1 MNRALT
7 SHKDCIVNTPDV
19 LTETNIGLITLR
31 KTVVSIQNTKKKKNQ
46 TQNKQKY
53 TDIEC
58 FMHVSTVQI

>member
-31 KTVVSIQNTKKKKNQ
+31 KTVVSIQNTKKNQ
-46 TQNKQKY
+46 TQNQQKY

>member
-7 SHKDCIVNTPDV
+7 SHKDCIMNTPDV

-31 KTVVSIQNTKKKKNQ
+31 KTVVSIQITKKKKNQ
-46 TQNKQKY
+46 TQNQQKY

>member
-7 SHKDCIVNTPDV
+7 SHKDCIMNTPDV

-31 KTVVSIQNTKKKKNQ
+31 KTVVSIQNTKKNKNQ
-46 TQNKQKY
+46 TQNQQKY

-58 FMHVSTVQI
+58 FMRVSTVQI

>member
-31 KTVVSIQNTKKKKNQ
+31 KTVVSIQNTKKNKKSNSKP
-46 TQNKQKY
+46 TK
-53 TDIEC
+53 I
-58 FMHVSTVQI
+58 H